1 MKYLLAV
8 LLFLTVVP
16 AFSQKVN
23 SRYERSKKGNAKLL
37 GSVLPVDD
45 IISITVTNYAGK
57 HTLTQ
62 KELVVLKGYLK
73 QAREVGGLTVKPQH
87 VMLDIR
93 MKGNKNAG
101 SVYTTAGSV
110 HFDSG
115 ARQTNRYWGSWDLP
129 VMLNFENYR

>member
-1 MKYLLAV
+1 MKYLLAI
-8 LLFLTVVP
+8 LLFLNVVP

-23 SRYERSKKGNAKLL
+23 SRYERSKKDNAKLL
-37 GSVLPVDD
+37 GSVLQVDN
-45 IISITVTNYAGK
+45 IVSITVTNYAGK

-93 MKGNKNAG
+93 MKGNKSAG
-101 SVYTTAGSV
+101 YVYTTTGTV
-110 HFDSG
+110 HFDSSSG
-115 ARQTNRYWGSWDLP
+115 PGRSCRGSWDLP
-129 VMLNFENYR
+129 IMLNFENYR